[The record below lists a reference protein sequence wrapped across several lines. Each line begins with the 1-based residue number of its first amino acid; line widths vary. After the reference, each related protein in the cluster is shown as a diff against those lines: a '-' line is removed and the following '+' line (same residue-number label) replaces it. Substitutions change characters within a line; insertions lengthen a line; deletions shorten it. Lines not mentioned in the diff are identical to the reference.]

1 MPRSSS
7 CLLARAAAA
16 ALMLWGGAASGQ
28 SVPLDQAD
36 WKLVAVDSV
45 QPGSGAEKAFD
56 GDPATYWHSRHGEV
70 DRLPLAITI
79 DLGRS
84 AEING
89 FSYWPRP
96 DGGNGTIGDYEL
108 LLSTDGQTW
117 NTTIS
122 GTFTERLGR
131 NEVLFEPVAN
141 VRYVKLVAK
150 TAANRNPHWASV
162 AELEVYERS
171 DRLPE
176 IAITGSSRT
185 VVAGGVVQ
193 FTDRTTVSPTAWK
206 WTLPGALPATSDAR
220 HPRVRY
226 PEPGVYDVTLE
237 ATNRNGTAKATFQD
251 RITVATA
258 VDNHALRLDGHDNA
272 VLIGMGILQ
281 PPWTL
286 EMWIRPDDERWKPLE
301 ALIGGGLYTPR
312 EIVDPLPR
320 AADGVLA
327 IWIDAIPVHRRPGRT
342 PAAEKGPDLREAAR
356 PSPTPPVRYLYFRGR
371 GLRAIRR

>member
-1 MPRSSS
+1 
-7 CLLARAAAA
+7 
-16 ALMLWGGAASGQ
+16 MLWGGAASGQ